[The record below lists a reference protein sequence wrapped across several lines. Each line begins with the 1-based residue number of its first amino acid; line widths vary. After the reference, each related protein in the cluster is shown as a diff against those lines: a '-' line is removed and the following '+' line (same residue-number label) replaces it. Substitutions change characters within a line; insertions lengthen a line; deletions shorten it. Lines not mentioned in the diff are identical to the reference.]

1 MKHSWVPYVA
11 IAAGTAY
18 LTKMVLIFGTDDTA
32 PDLATAVCW
41 FAGLILGV
49 TAAIGY
55 GLRQRRGR
63 RALIAVGGAVL
74 LVAWVLGL
82 GDITSPVFEQVSDA
96 SYAPEELPLGLLG
109 VVLLALGA
117 LSRGSGREL
126 PTAATTG
133 SAA

>member
-1 MKHSWVPYVA
+1 VKHSWVPYVA

-18 LTKMVLIFGTDDTA
+18 VVKMVLIFGTDDTA

-49 TAAIGY
+49 AAAIGY
-55 GLRQRRGR
+55 GLRQPRGR
-63 RALIAVGGAVL
+63 RALVAVGGAVL
-74 LVAWVLGL
+74 LVAWVFGL
-82 GDITSPVFEQVSDA
+82 GDITSPVFEQVTDT
-96 SYAPEELPLGLLG
+96 SYGPEELPLGLLG
-109 VVLLALGA
+109 VVLLAIGA

-133 SAA
+133 SVA